1 MTHTITNPFRQNL
14 DTTLFEG
21 GFYKF
26 ISDDFEICFEQIA
39 VQKEGA

>member
-1 MTHTITNPFRQNL
+1 MIPKGWFYK
-14 DTTLFEG
+14 G

>member
-1 MTHTITNPFRQNL
+1 MSSSK
-14 DTTLFEG
+14 G

-39 VQKEGA
+39 VQKEGV

>member
-1 MTHTITNPFRQNL
+1 MRKLSSIYL
-14 DTTLFEG
+14 G

-39 VQKEGA
+39 VQNEGA